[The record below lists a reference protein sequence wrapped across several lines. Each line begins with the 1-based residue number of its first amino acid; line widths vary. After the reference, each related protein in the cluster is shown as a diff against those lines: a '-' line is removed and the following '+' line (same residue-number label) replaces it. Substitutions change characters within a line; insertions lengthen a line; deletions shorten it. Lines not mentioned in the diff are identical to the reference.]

1 MKKVIRLTESE
12 LSNLIKKVINEQ
24 KLLTEEKHYDYTQ
37 KGSHSLIAK
46 DGTIFN
52 LPVSNVWKHQCYVAE
67 PADWLK
73 DSKYGII
80 FHCGDLG
87 GYPQIVGKKMILN
100 NFKNSQVLVQYLKK
114 EYCKG
119 NEWNNSSTSKH
130 LGCNVKELQKKQGL
144 ESNYET
150 QYNHI
155 LKSLDNIG
163 QSTIIKKGFIWD
175 KKKIGQ
181 QTAWINKNTGLY
193 FTCDGKSIS
202 GWEEDELY
210 RSMNINKYQGSNSL
224 FTVMKTKLCKK

>member
-1 MKKVIRLTESE
+1 MGNIIRLTESE
-12 LSNLIKKVINEQ
+12 LVNLVKKVLNEQ
-24 KLLTEEKHYDYTQ
+24 KLLNEDKKNNYTQ

-46 DGTIFN
+46 DGTRFN
-52 LPVSNVWKHQCYVAE
+52 LSLGHVWNHQCYGAE
-67 PADWLK
+67 PADWLQ

-100 NFKNSQVLVQYLKK
+100 NFKNSEVLVQSFKK
-114 EYCKG
+114 EYCLG
-119 NEWNNSSTSKH
+119 NKWNNSSTSKH
-130 LGCNVKELQKKQGL
+130 LGCNAEGSQKRQGL

-155 LKSLDNIG
+155 LKSSDNIG

-181 QTAWINKNTGLY
+181 QTYWINKNTGLY
-193 FTCDGKSIS
+193 FTCDGKSID